1 MENEWSLIAEGSY
14 KNKYFFIIHNNCKD
28 SFTTTNHPVGR
39 ESTCWRCH
47 KQIPDNLLLQW
58 RLLNEN

>member
-1 MENEWSLIAEGSY
+1 MENEWSLIAEDSY
-14 KNKYFFIIHNNCKD
+14 KNKYYFIIHNNCKD
-28 SFTTTNHPVGR
+28 SFTTTYPDAG

-58 RLLNEN
+58 RLLLNEN